1 MELLEIMQ
9 NRRSVRKYT
18 EDSVKEEDLKKILQA
33 GLLAESGKGKRPWEF
48 ILVRDKETLHKM
60 AGCREGRVKMLET
73 ADCAVV
79 VLGDSHK
86 TDIWTEDCSIAMAHM
101 HLMAD
106 SLGIGSCWVQGR
118 LRKSEDGRDT
128 EEFLRDLLGYPQNY
142 KLEATLVLGMPAE
155 HGPAYELEELP
166 VEKVHEGIFGRAVE
180 WK

>member
-1 MELLEIMQ
+1 M
-9 NRRSVRKYT
+9 
-18 EDSVKEEDLKKILQA
+18 
-33 GLLAESGKGKRPWEF
+33 
-48 ILVRDKETLHKM
+48 
-60 AGCREGRVKMLET
+60 KMLET

-86 TDIWTEDCSIAMAHM
+86 TDIWAEDCSIAMAHM

-106 SLGIGSCWVQGR
+106 SLGVGSCWVQGR
-118 LRKSEDGRDT
+118 LRKAEDGRDT

-155 HGPAYELEELP
+155 HGPAYELEKLP
-166 VEKVHEGIFGRAVE
+166 VEKIHEGAFGRAME

>member
-18 EDSVKEEDLKKILQA
+18 EEPVKEEDLKKILQA

-106 SLGIGSCWVQGR
+106 SLGIGSCDAGDGGLRGGCPGR
-118 LRKSEDGRDT
+118 
-128 EEFLRDLLGYPQNY
+128 FPLLGYPQNY